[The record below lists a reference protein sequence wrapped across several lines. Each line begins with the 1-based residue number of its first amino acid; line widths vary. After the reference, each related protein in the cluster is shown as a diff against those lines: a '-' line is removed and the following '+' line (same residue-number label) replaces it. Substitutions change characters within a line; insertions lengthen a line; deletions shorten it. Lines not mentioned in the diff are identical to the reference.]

1 MSNKNIKGETVVN
14 VGVQEAQPVLSVNK
28 WKFIIWLFIIT
39 VVMLFASQTSA
50 YLVRRAEG
58 NWAEFTIPT
67 IFWFST
73 LVLIVSSVSM
83 HFSLIAAKSNN
94 IGKLKIYVAIT
105 SFFGLVFLLMQYL
118 GWQDLQ
124 NQGIYLK
131 GNPSGSFFYI
141 FTGLHM
147 VHLALGLGILF
158 ATFIM
163 AFRLKI
169 DSENT
174 ILVEVC
180 ATAWHFLDILW
191 LYLFVFLLYFR

>member
-1 MSNKNIKGETVVN
+1 MSNKNIKAKSVATI
-14 VGVQEAQPVLSVNK
+14 GVQEAQPVLSVNK

-58 NWAEFTIPT
+58 NWAEFQIPT
-67 IFWFST
+67 IFWYST
-73 LVLIVSSVSM
+73 FVLLISSATM
-83 HFSLIAAKSNN
+83 HLSLLASKKNN
-94 IGKLKIYVAIT
+94 IRNLKLYVAIT
-105 SFFGLVFLLMQYL
+105 TVIGFVFLAMQYL

-124 NQGIYLK
+124 RQGVFLK

-147 VHLALGLGILF
+147 AHLLLGLGILF

-163 AFRLKI
+163 AFRMKI
-169 DSENT
+169 DSDNN

-191 LYLFVFLLYFR
+191 IYLFVFLLYFR

>member
-1 MSNKNIKGETVVN
+1 MINKNISRKSIVN
-14 VGVQEAQPVLSVNK
+14 VTVQEPQEVLSVNR

-58 NWAEFTIPT
+58 NWAEFEIPV
-67 IFWFST
+67 IFWIST
-73 LVLIVSSVSM
+73 AILMVSSISM
-83 HFSLIAAKSNN
+83 HLSVLATRKNEIT
-94 IGKLKIYVAIT
+94 KLKTYVTIT
-105 SFFGLVFLLMQYL
+105 SVLGLVFLAMQYV

-124 NQGIYLK
+124 TQGIYLK

-147 VHLALGLGILF
+147 AHLALGLGILL

-163 AFRLKI
+163 AFKSKI
-169 DSENT
+169 NSDNN